1 MKKKSMNMTKVNNE
15 TETIGKMM
23 KILLM
28 NRRLYNLL
36 SNFKTKI
43 SWNWKRL
50 KRGCKEII
58 EAISESAEMNPKEF
72 IKGLGLEVDEDFGV
86 DLT

>member
-1 MKKKSMNMTKVNNE
+1 
-15 TETIGKMM
+15 
-23 KILLM
+23 
-28 NRRLYNLL
+28 L
-36 SNFKTKI
+36 S
-43 SWNWKRL
+43 NWKRL